1 MSLFNRVNNITGWA
15 IFLVASYVYVSTI
28 EPTASWWDCG
38 EYISA
43 SYKLMVGHEPGAPMF
58 QMIARVFALFAGDD
72 VTQVA
77 RWVNTM
83 SALCSA
89 FTILFLFWSIT
100 HFGRRIYLKDGK
112 EGDMGSILAVM
123 GAGAVGALAYT
134 FSDSFWFSAVE
145 GEVYAM
151 SSMFTAMVF
160 WAMLKWEN
168 VADEPHADRWIVLI
182 ALLMGMSIGVHLLNL
197 LVIPVMTF
205 VYYFRKYEATRN
217 GMFMTLLVS
226 GIIIVAVQYGIIPGV
241 AWMASEFELVFVN
254 SFGLPFN
261 SGFLVFLAL
270 LTAGIVGGLWFTRSR
285 GMVTANTVLLCVT
298 VIMIGYS
305 CYGLTVIRSLANP
318 PMDESNP
325 DNAFALHSYLNR
337 EQYGDRPLLMGHYF
351 NAEVTDHK
359 DGSMMYYKGEKK
371 YEEAGRKT
379 IPVYDP
385 KMSGFLP
392 RMYSNQPQHEE
403 EYRHWSGAK
412 GGKVKPSF
420 GENMTFLFKY
430 QLGFMYW
437 RYFMW
442 NFAGRQNDIQSHG
455 EMNHGNWI
463 SGIKPLDEA
472 RLGPQSDLPINL
484 ATNKA
489 HNRFFLLPLLLG
501 IIGLSYQYLRDR
513 QGAFLVGFLF
523 FITGIAI
530 VLYLNQYPIQPRE
543 RDYAYVGSFYAFA
556 FWIGLGVLS
565 VFDAITKVAPRTVSA
580 VAATLMCLIVPG
592 VMAKEGWDDHDRSDR
607 YAARDIAVNYL
618 ESCAP
623 NAILFTNGDND
634 TFPLWYAQEVEGV
647 RTDVRVV
654 NLSLFNTGWYIDQM
668 RRQAYDAAPLP
679 FSIKSEQLQG
689 DNRLQI
695 PVAQDYYEQQ
705 FQVTLGDKAVELK
718 RLMAFVS
725 NDDPR
730 YKLQTRIGDFSY
742 LPTRN
747 IKLTVDSA
755 QVLKTG
761 TIAVADTGR
770 LVKEMVWRLPSST
783 ITRNHLMVLDILA
796 NNNWER
802 PVYFAVTVGGD
813 NYLGLEKYFQV
824 DGLAYRLVPLEKADR
839 DGRTGDVNTEAMYTN
854 MVEKFKWG
862 NMHRPDVYHG
872 TESMRMSLNY
882 RSMFARLAT
891 VLLSKGQKEKALRTA
906 DHCLE
911 IMPHESI
918 PQSFASLGLVE
929 VYYKTG
935 EFEKGNKLARQ
946 IMEVYLDDLRYYS
959 QFKGKDA
966 NSVEQ
971 DLRISNS
978 VLVSMLRYAEEYK
991 QDDLK
996 KELES
1001 AMDQYMQ
1008 DAL

>member
-1 MSLFNRVNNITGWA
+1 MNLFNKVNNALGWG
-15 IFLVASYVYVSTI
+15 IFLIAAYVYITTI

-58 QMIARVFALFAGDD
+58 QMIARVFSIMAGDD

-77 RWVNTM
+77 KWVNIM

-100 HFGRRIYLKDGK
+100 HFGRRIYLKGEK
-112 EGDMGSILAVM
+112 IADMGSIIAVM

-197 LVIPVMTF
+197 LVIPVMTY
-205 VYYFRKYEATRN
+205 VYYFRKYEVTRA
-217 GMFMTLLVS
+217 GMIKTLFVGGFLL
-226 GIIIVAVQYGIIPGV
+226 VAVQYGIIPGV
-241 AWMASEFELVFVN
+241 AWLASRFELLFVN
-254 SFGLPFN
+254 SFGMAFN
-261 SGFLVFLAL
+261 SGFIIYLMLMTGAIVF
-270 LTAGIVGGLWFTRSR
+270 GLWFTQKK
-285 GMVTANTVLLCVT
+285 GYVVANTVMLCLT

-305 CYGLTVIRSLANP
+305 CYAMTVIRSLANP

-325 DNAFALHSYLNR
+325 DNAFALYSYLNR

-351 NAEVTDHK
+351 NAEVVDREE
-359 DGSMMYYKGEKK
+359 GAMMYYKGTDK

-379 IPVYDP
+379 IPIYDP
-385 KMSGFLP
+385 KYSGFMP
-392 RMYSNQPQHEE
+392 RMYSSQPGHEE
-403 EYRHWSGAK
+403 EYKSWSGAK
-412 GGKVKPSF
+412 GGTVKPTF
-420 GENMTFLFKY
+420 GDNMNFLFKY

-442 NFAGRQNDIQSHG
+442 NFAGRQNDVQGHG
-455 EMNHGNWI
+455 EPQHGNWI
-463 SGIKPLDEA
+463 SGINVLDEG
-472 RLGPQSDLPINL
+472 RVGPQDGLPISQ
-484 ATNKA
+484 TSNKA
-489 HNRFFLLPLLLG
+489 RNKFYLLPLILG
-501 IIGLSYQYLRDR
+501 VLGLAYQYMKDR
-513 QGAFLVGFLF
+513 EGAFLVGFLF

-530 VLYLNQYPIQPRE
+530 VLYLNQYPYQPRE

-556 FWIGLGVLS
+556 FWIGLGVLWVAELLQKATPS
-565 VFDAITKVAPRTVSA
+565 VVAGG
-580 VAATLMCLIVPG
+580 AATIICLAVPG
-592 VMAKEGWDDHDRSDR
+592 VMAKEGWDDHDRSNR
-607 YAARDIAVNYL
+607 SAARDIAVNYL

-654 NLSLFNTGWYIDQM
+654 NLSLFNTTWYIDQM
-668 RRQAYDAAPLP
+668 RRQAYDAKPLP
-679 FSIKSEQLQG
+679 FTIGSDLLQG

-705 FQVTLGDKAVELK
+705 FQVKLGDRPIELK
-718 RLMAFVS
+718 KLIGFVA
-725 NDDPR
+725 NEDKR
-730 YKLQTRIGDFSY
+730 YKLQTRVGDFSY

-755 QVLKTG
+755 QVMATN
-761 TIAVADTGR
+761 TISPEKAPR
-770 LVKEMVWRLPSST
+770 MVKEMVWRLPSGT

-824 DGLAYRLVPLEKADR
+824 DGLAYRLVPVEKNDR
-839 DGRTGDVNTEAMYTN
+839 DGRTGEVNTDVMYIN
-854 MVEKFKWG
+854 MVDKFKWG

-882 RSMFARLAT
+882 RSMYARLAT
-891 VLLSKGQKEKALRTA
+891 TLFEQGEKEKARTVA
-906 DHCLE
+906 DKCLE
-911 IMPHESI
+911 VMPHESVL
-918 PQSFASLGLVE
+918 QNFASIALIEVYYKLGDMDKGNALAKQLVE
-929 VYYKTG
+929 VYG
-935 EFEKGNKLARQ
+935 
-946 IMEVYLDDLRYYS
+946 DDLRYYS
-959 QFKGKDA
+959 RFSGKKGQAVDQELRIA
-966 NSVEQ
+966 NSVM
-971 DLRISNS
+971 
-978 VLVSMLRYAEEYK
+978 VSLMRYAEQYK

-996 KELES
+996 AEVEALLDK
-1001 AMDQYMQ
+1001 YMQ
-1008 DAL
+1008 DL